1 MKLRAKILLIVGLPL
16 LLAYAVYI
24 STDYT
29 RGREQAFNHARATL
43 SELTGHYA
51 ALIDVRFSN
60 MSGVADTLARLI
72 ASQPPRTLEAF
83 VGIDRAIL
91 EENPDI
97 ASATLAYEPHA
108 YNLNQ
113 RFFSASV
120 FRANSGGKE
129 TLVPKEAL
137 NGDYAWQ
144 DWFLQ
149 PKLSLA
155 PFWAEPYFEDVDSV
169 RLMCSYSSPLIT
181 DGVFQ
186 GVLSVE
192 TSIEHIINTLSEL
205 KVEGG
210 YGALVSRTGGLI
222 AHPDPKMVIP
232 VTLRR
237 YAEENNLPELRQFA
251 EALPKMQKDGIIY
264 MKEFVNRG
272 GTFVG
277 YARVPSTGWFFL
289 GIVEEDLVL
298 APILARLRTNMILLA
313 GSAVLL
319 FLLIYLLASYQIT
332 RPLQTIA
339 AAARRIAGG
348 DLETPVPMLRQRDEI
363 GDLATAFNTMQSNLQ
378 QHIAGRVEESTARKM
393 AEEAN
398 QAKNEFLSNMSHE
411 LRTPL
416 NAVIGMAYLTQNTP
430 LNTQQEKYV
439 RQIHTAAK
447 SMLAIINDIFDFS
460 TMEASK
466 LKLNEAPFF
475 LEQAVADASLD
486 IADRCREKGLEFQI
500 AIAENVPRHLIGDA
514 ARLGQILGNFL
525 DNAVKFT
532 ERGSVILSCEPA
544 SPPEPPKAPAD
555 SDAVSL
561 LFTIRDTGIGISPE
575 FKERL
580 FTAFTQADA
589 SSTRKH
595 GGIGLGLSISR
606 HLINLMNGEVSLE
619 SQEGQGTAVRF
630 TVRLRLDPEYTA
642 ALPSASSDALPDAAP
657 MATLLPPAAS
667 LEQELETLERLLAE
681 DDAQAVN
688 AFSTL
693 EPHLQKTQPEAHALL
708 RQAMDS
714 FDFEQALRLT
724 RDLLKQS
731 QPPAQE

>member
-16 LLAYAVYI
+16 LLAYALYI
-24 STDYT
+24 GTDYS
-29 RGREQAFNHARATL
+29 RSREQAFNHARATL

-51 ALIDVRFSN
+51 ALIDVRFSS

-72 ASQPPRTLEAF
+72 AMRPPQTLEAF
-83 VGIDRAIL
+83 AIVDRAIL

-97 ASATLAYEPHA
+97 SSATLAYEPYA
-108 YNLNQ
+108 YNLSQ

-120 FRANSGGKE
+120 FRSSWGDKE
-129 TLVPKEAL
+129 MFLTREAL

-155 PFWAEPYFEDVDSV
+155 PFWAEPYFEDENNV
-169 RLMCSYSSPLIT
+169 RLMCSYSSPLLS

-192 TSIEHIINTLSEL
+192 ASIEYITNTLNEL

-210 YGALVSRTGGLI
+210 FSALVSRTGGLI

-232 VTLRR
+232 MTLRR

-251 EALPKMQKDGIIY
+251 EALPKMRDDGIVH
-264 MKEFVNRG
+264 MKEFIKRG
-272 GTFVG
+272 PTFVG
-277 YARVPSTGWFFL
+277 YARVPSTGWIFL
-289 GIVEEDLVL
+289 GIVEEDVVL
-298 APILARLRTNMILLA
+298 APLLARLRTNMIMLA

-332 RPLQTIA
+332 RPLQTMA

-348 DLETPVPMLRQRDEI
+348 DLETPVSMPRQRDEI
-363 GDLATAFNTMQSNLQ
+363 SDLAMAFNTMQTDLQ

-393 AEEAN
+393 AEKAN
-398 QAKNEFLSNMSHE
+398 QAKNEFISNMSHE

-416 NAVIGMAYLTQNTP
+416 NSIIGMAYLTQNTP
-430 LNTQQEKYV
+430 LNAQQEKYV

-466 LKLNEAPFF
+466 LKLNETPFF
-475 LEQAVADASLD
+475 LEQVVADASIE
-486 IADRCREKGLEFQI
+486 IAGRCREKGLEFQI

-532 ERGSVILSCEPA
+532 ERGSVALSCEPG
-544 SPPEPPKAPAD
+544 PLPESREDAAD
-555 SDAVSL
+555 SETVSL
-561 LFTIRDTGIGISPE
+561 LFTVRDTGIGISPE
-575 FKERL
+575 FKERI
-580 FTAFTQADA
+580 FSAFTQADA

-606 HLINLMNGEVSLE
+606 HLITLMNGEVSLE
-619 SQEGQGTAVRF
+619 SEEGQGTAVRF
-630 TVRLRLDPEYTA
+630 TVRLRRDPDHTEAHPSASPGEAPSAASTA
-642 ALPSASSDALPDAAP
+642 ALP
-657 MATLLPPAAS
+657 PPAVS
-667 LEQELETLERLLAE
+667 LKQELETLERLLAE
-681 DDAQAVN
+681 DDARAVN

-693 EPHLQKTQPEAHALL
+693 EPHLLQTQPEAHALL
-708 RQAMDS
+708 RQAMDA
-714 FDFEQALRLT
+714 FDFEQALRLA
-724 RDLLKQS
+724 RDLFKKL